1 MALKKIAFLFKNL
14 RKGLMRTTNA
24 IKKYWEQITKA
35 FETLSLGQKFVLFAL
50 VCLVITAIELASG
63 KEDTANSIAII
74 AYFLLIVGV
83 LNCFAEYLTKD
94 KEKEKEKIR
103 AIASLYFL
111 AVLLYLS
118 RDIFDV
124 YPSVIVFVSGTAL
137 AIAKRVSTRIRIREI
152 EKTYL
157 IRGIL
162 AFIFCLSLYIRV
174 AIPYKSVFTGSFVRF
189 GRIDPWYNMRLVE
202 NTLHHFPHRIHFDPF
217 LSYHPPGGAPM
228 GLAPLFDQ
236 MLAFI
241 IWVIGLGNPVTTL
254 GQHGIEVIGAW
265 YPAVLV
271 ALTVFPVYFIGKEM
285 YNRGVGLLSAGLS
298 AILPGPFLTRSLL
311 GFTDHHAAELLFS
324 TITMLFFI
332 IAVKSARETEITFY
346 SILGRDCN
354 SLKKPMTYS
363 FLAGIFMGCYFLAWV
378 GAPLLIFIL
387 LIYALVQHVTDH
399 LRGKKTDYLCIVS
412 MPVFIIPLIMIAP
425 TLSFVHH
432 SEFHV
437 ISLLLG
443 IIVFLFLTALSLSM
457 TTRTKKIKPYGYPI
471 AILAIGIS
479 SIVLLKVLDPSL
491 YAVLTEPLLYVF
503 APQISS
509 LTIAEVVPMG
519 WYDIWGWFTTTF
531 FLAFAALAW
540 IGYNIVRKWR
550 SEEILLFVWS
560 AVMLFTTLR
569 MNRFAFYYA
578 INVAILCGFLSWK
591 IIEFVAV
598 RGEEMGVMKKAREQE
613 EKKGGK
619 VEGKRKRELKGA
631 QKSNGEFLRADIIFS
646 FIVILLLVFYPPL
659 NESLATA
666 KRGDI
671 GLSDDWYE
679 TLSWMREN
687 TPDPGVDYYA
697 LYPEDY
703 TYPESAYSVMSWLD
717 YGHWITR
724 IAHRIPVANPFGQGI
739 GGPYQENTPGACVFF
754 IAKNESEANKV
765 ADALDVKYVVTDCM
779 MADAIK
785 IQINDKYWAIALW
798 ANETPGCEIY
808 LTENGLMFKM
818 DEQYFNTMVT
828 RLHMFD
834 GREIIY
840 KGQYIGKSSAI
851 MPFHTAPLR
860 HYRLVYES
868 SKYVFPFVVFNATTE
883 DVQAW
888 KSYRGMNYTA
898 KLLALEQ
905 ELHRGFQAPK
915 NPVLFRW
922 TPPFIS
928 PMSYVKVFEYVKG
941 ARIEGR
947 APDGSI
953 VAIVTNVTTNQGR
966 EFIYSQT
973 TISNGSYKF
982 IVPYS
987 TTGPV
992 EGGTDYDVLATT
1004 YKIRAGHIENETIVW
1019 DIGRE
1024 VEVDEREVLEGKTV
1038 WVDLFADLGI
1048 Y

>member
-1 MALKKIAFLFKNL
+1 
-14 RKGLMRTTNA
+14 MRTTNA
-24 IKKYWEQITKA
+24 IKKYWEQITKVLEA
-35 FETLSLGQKFVLFAL
+35 LSLGQKFVLFAL

-63 KEDTANSIAII
+63 KEDIANSIAII
-74 AYFLLIVGV
+74 VYFLLIVGV

-94 KEKEKEKIR
+94 KEKEKEKEKEKIR

-111 AVLLYLS
+111 AVLFYLS
-118 RDIFDV
+118 RDIFGI

-137 AIAKRVSTRIRIREI
+137 AITKRVSTRIRIREI

-174 AIPYKSVFTGSFVRF
+174 AIPYKSIFTDSFVKF
-189 GRIDPWYNMRLVE
+189 GGYDPWYNMRLVE

-285 YNRGVGLLSAGLS
+285 YNRGAGLFSAGLI
-298 AILPGPFLTRSLL
+298 AILPGLFLSHSLL

-332 IAVKSARETEITFY
+332 IAVKSAREAEITFY
-346 SILGRDCN
+346 SILRRDCN
-354 SLKKPMTYS
+354 SLKKPMIYS

-378 GAPLLIFIL
+378 GAPLLVFIL

-412 MPVFIIPLIMIAP
+412 MPIFFTPLAMIAP
-425 TLSFVHH
+425 VVAPVLRLSPL

-437 ISLLLG
+437 LSLLLG
-443 IIVFLFLTALSLSM
+443 ILVFLFLTALSLSM

-471 AILAIGIS
+471 AILAIGIT
-479 SIVLLKVLDPSL
+479 SIVLLKVFDTSL
-491 YAVLTEPLLYVF
+491 YTTLTEALLRIF
-503 APQISS
+503 APPKTL
-509 LTIAEVVPMG
+509 LTIPEALPMG
-519 WYDIWGWFTTTF
+519 WSDIWAWFTTTF

-540 IGYNIVRKWR
+540 IGYNIARKWR

-560 AVMLFTTLR
+560 AVMLFTCFCQC
-569 MNRFAFYYA
+569 RFAFYYA
-578 INVAILCGFLSWK
+578 VNVAILCGFLSWK
-591 IIEFVAV
+591 IVEFVAV
-598 RGEEMGVMKKAREQE
+598 RGEEKGEEEIEKSREKLKE
-613 EKKGGK
+613 
-619 VEGKRKRELKGA
+619 KRKRELKGA
-631 QKSNGEFLRADIIFS
+631 QKNNGTFLRADIIFT

-666 KRGDI
+666 KRDDI

-679 TLSWMREN
+679 TLSWMGGN

-703 TYPESAYSVMSWLD
+703 TYPESAYSVMSWWD

-724 IAHRIPVANPFGQGI
+724 IAHRIPVANPFQQGI
-739 GGPYQENTPGACVFF
+739 GGPYQGNSPGACTFF
-754 IAKNESEANKV
+754 IAKNETEANNV
-765 ADALDVKYVVTDCM
+765 ADALDVRYVVTDSM
-779 MADAIK
+779 MVDAMK
-785 IQINDKYWAIALW
+785 FHINDKYWAIAVW
-798 ANETPGCEIY
+798 ANETPGCEMY
-808 LTENGLMFKM
+808 LTERGIMFKM
-818 DEQYFNTMVT
+818 DEKYFNTMVT
-828 RLHMFD
+828 RLHLFD
-834 GREIIY
+834 GREIKY
-840 KGQYIGKSSAI
+840 KGQYIGKSSSI
-851 MPFHTAPLR
+851 MPFHAKPLR

-868 SKYVFPFVVFNATTE
+868 PKYVFPHVVLNATTE

-888 KSYRGMNYTA
+888 ECYRGMNYTA

-905 ELHRGFQAPK
+905 ELHRGFRDTK

-922 TPPFIS
+922 TPSFIA
-928 PMSYVKVFEYVKG
+928 PVSYVKVFEYVKG
-941 ARIEGR
+941 ARIKGT

-953 VAIVTNVTTNQGR
+953 VAIAIEITTNQGR
-966 EFIYSQT
+966 EFTYSQR
-973 TISNGSYKF
+973 TISNGSYEF
-982 IVPYS
+982 VVPYS
-987 TTGPV
+987 TEGP
-992 EGGTDYDVLATT
+992 
-1004 YKIRAGHIENETIVW
+1004 
-1019 DIGRE
+1019 
-1024 VEVDEREVLEGKTV
+1024 
-1038 WVDLFADLGI
+1038 
-1048 Y
+1048 